1 MLRRFKLSTRILLLG
16 IVIIVCFAL
25 VFAWIVPKVKKSMYQ
40 AKITQTKFVVES
52 AWGVLDYYDKQAKAK
67 TIPLEEAKRQA
78 IAAVKNL
85 RYDVDEYFWI
95 NDLEPRMI
103 MHPFSPELDGK
114 NLSDNKDPNGKRL
127 FVAFVEVCKKDG
139 AGLVDY
145 LWPKPGTSKPVP
157 KISYVKLLPDWGWII
172 GSGIY
177 MDEVEKEIAQI
188 LYIFFGVG
196 IAVVVGSLCLA
207 VLMGRS
213 ISRPINLAIDGLS
226 EAAEQVSTASAQ
238 VASASQSLADGTSQ
252 QAAGIEETSS
262 SVEEMSSMTH
272 QNADNAKQANTLMVE
287 MSSVVDEANHAM
299 KELTQS
305 MNEISQASEETAK
318 IIKTIDEIAFQTN
331 LLALNAAV
339 EAARAGEAGA
349 GFAVVADEVRNL
361 AMRAADAAKNTS
373 NLIEGSVKKI
383 KSGSEIVARTNEAFG
398 KVAQGAKK
406 ESELAGEIAAASQE
420 QSQGIEQ
427 INKTVSEMEKV
438 IQKNA
443 AIAEEAASAAEEMS
457 TQAQQAKGFVS
468 ELITLVRGR
477 NGNGIISREA
487 GLGAAFEKPGP
498 RQKTG
503 LQEIQAQLPVH
514 TVTPK
519 QTYSKKAVEGKRG
532 AHIDPKQVIS
542 LPEDKEKD
550 SEVLKN
556 F

>member
-1 MLRRFKLSTRILLLG
+1 MLKKFKLSTRILLLG

-25 VFAWIVPKVKKSMYQ
+25 VFAWIVPKVQKSMYQ
-40 AKITQTKFVVES
+40 AKVTQTKHVVES

-67 TIPLEEAKRQA
+67 AIPLEEAKRQA
-78 IAAVKNL
+78 KEAIKNL
-85 RYDVDEYFWI
+85 RYDVEEYFWI
-95 NDLEPRMI
+95 NDLEPRMV
-103 MHPFSPELDGK
+103 MHPFSPDLDGK
-114 NLSDNKDPNGKRL
+114 NLSENKDPNGKRL
-127 FVAFVEVCKKDG
+127 FVAMVEVCKKDG

-145 LWPKPGTSKPVP
+145 LWPKPGTPKPVP
-157 KISYVKLLPDWGWII
+157 KISYVKLFPDWGWII

-188 LYIFFGVG
+188 LYIFFGVV

-207 VLMGRS
+207 VLMARS
-213 ISRPINLAIDGLS
+213 ISKPINRAIEGLS
-226 EAAEQVSTASAQ
+226 EVSEQVSSASAQ
-238 VASASQSLADGTSQ
+238 VASASQSLAEGTSQ

-262 SVEEMSSMTH
+262 SVEEMSSMTR
-272 QNADNAKQANTLMVE
+272 QNADNANQANTLMVG

-443 AIAEEAASAAEEMS
+443 ANAEESASAAEEMS
-457 TQAQQAKGFVS
+457 SQAHQMKGFVS
-468 ELITLVRGR
+468 ELTMLVRGQK
-477 NGNGIISREA
+477 GNGFVSLEA
-487 GLGAAFEKPGP
+487 GLDAGLERPSTRHKS
-498 RQKTG
+498 G
-503 LQEIQAQLPVH
+503 LQEIQARIPVH
-514 TVTPK
+514 TLTSK
-519 QTYSKKAVEGKRG
+519 QGNSKKAVEGKRT

-550 SEVLKN
+550 AEVLKR

>member
-1 MLRRFKLSTRILLLG
+1 MLRKFKLSTRILLLG
-16 IVIIVCFAL
+16 ITIIVCFAL
-25 VFAWIVPKVKKSMYQ
+25 VFAWIVPKIKKSMYQ
-40 AKITQTKFVVES
+40 AKVTQTRHVVES
-52 AWGVLDYYDKQAKAK
+52 AWGVLDYYDKLAKAK
-67 TIPLEEAKRQA
+67 TIPIEEAKRQA
-78 IAAVKNL
+78 MAAVKNL
-85 RYDVDEYFWI
+85 RYDVEEYFWI
-95 NDLEPRMI
+95 NDMEPRMI
-103 MHPFSPELDGK
+103 MHPIQADLDGK
-114 NLSDNKDPNGKRL
+114 NLSENKDPNGKRL
-127 FVAFVEVCKKDG
+127 FVAMVEVCRKDG

-188 LYIFFGVG
+188 LYIFFGAG

-207 VLMGRS
+207 VLMARS
-213 ISRPINLAIDGLS
+213 ISHPIHRAIEGLS
-226 EAAEQVSTASAQ
+226 EVSEQVSSASAQ
-238 VASASQSLADGTSQ
+238 VASASQSLAEGSSQ

-262 SVEEMSSMTH
+262 SVEEMSSMTR
-272 QNADNAKQANTLMVE
+272 QNADNANQANGLMLE
-287 MSSVVDEANHAM
+287 MRRVVDEANQAM
-299 KELTQS
+299 KELIQS

-361 AMRAADAAKNTS
+361 AMRAADAAKNTA
-373 NLIEGSVKKI
+373 NLIEGSVKRI
-383 KSGSEIVARTNEAFG
+383 KSGSEIVARTNGAFG

-406 ESELAGEIAAASQE
+406 ESELVGEIAAASQE
-420 QSQGIEQ
+420 QSMGIEQ

-443 AIAEEAASAAEEMS
+443 ANAEESASAAEEMS
-457 TQAQQAKGFVS
+457 SQADQMKGFVS
-468 ELITLVRGR
+468 ELAMLVRGQK
-477 NGNGIISREA
+477 GNGLVSGESRFD
-487 GLGAAFEKPGP
+487 AAHDRTGT

-503 LQEIQAQLPVH
+503 FQEAHAPIPAH
-514 TVTPK
+514 TLTPR
-519 QTYSKKAVEGKRG
+519 QGNSRKAVEGKRT
-532 AHIDPKQVIS
+532 AHVDPKQVIS

-550 SEVLKN
+550 AEVLKS

>member
-1 MLRRFKLSTRILLLG
+1 MLKKFKLSTRILLLG

-25 VFAWIVPKVKKSMYQ
+25 VFAWIIPKIQKTMYE
-40 AKITQTKFVVES
+40 AKVTKTKHVVES
-52 AWGVLDYYDKQAKAK
+52 AWGVLDYFAKQAKAK
-67 TIPLEEAKRQA
+67 AIPIEEAKRQA
-78 IAAVKNL
+78 IATIKNL
-85 RYDVDEYFWI
+85 RYDVDDYFWI
-95 NDLEPRMI
+95 NDLEPRMV
-103 MHPFSPELDGK
+103 MHPMQPELDGK
-114 NLSDNKDPNGKRL
+114 NLSENKDPNGKRL

-145 LWPKPGTSKPVP
+145 YWPKPGSPKPVP

-177 MDEVEKEIAQI
+177 MDDVEKEIAQI
-188 LYIFFGVG
+188 LYIFFAVG
-196 IAVVVGSLCLA
+196 IVGLVGSLCLA
-207 VLMGRS
+207 VLMARS
-213 ISRPINLAIDGLS
+213 ISHPINQAIEGLS
-226 EAAEQVSTASAQ
+226 EVSEQVSSASAQ
-238 VASASQSLADGTSQ
+238 VASASQSLAEGSSE

-262 SVEEMSSMTH
+262 SVEEMASMTR
-272 QNADNAKQANTLMVE
+272 QNADNATQANTLMVE
-287 MSSVVDEANHAM
+287 MSRVVDEANHAM

-361 AMRAADAAKNTS
+361 AMRAADAAKNTA

-398 KVAQGAKK
+398 KVAQGAKE
-406 ESELAGEIAAASQE
+406 ESELVGEIAAASQE

-443 AIAEEAASAAEEMS
+443 ANAEESASAAEEMS
-457 TQAQQAKGFVS
+457 SQAHQMKGFVS
-468 ELITLVRGR
+468 ELTMLVRGR
-477 NGNGIISREA
+477 KGNGIVSGES
-487 GLGAAFEKPGP
+487 GLASGIKDSAIPH
-498 RQKTG
+498 KTG
-503 LQEIQAQLPVH
+503 LQEVHARLPVH
-514 TVTPK
+514 TLTSK
-519 QTYSKKAVEGKRG
+519 QAHSKKAVEGERTAQK
-532 AHIDPKQVIS
+532 DPKEVI
-542 LPEDKEKD
+542 PFHEGKEKD
-550 SEVLKN
+550 EEILRS

>member
-1 MLRRFKLSTRILLLG
+1 MLKKFKLSTRILLLG
-16 IVIIVCFAL
+16 IIIIVCFAL
-25 VFAWIVPKVKKSMYQ
+25 VFAWLVPKVQKSMYE
-40 AKITQTKFVVES
+40 AKLTKTKHVVET
-52 AWGVLDYYDKQAKAK
+52 AWGVLDYYAKFAK
-67 TIPLEEAKRQA
+67 TKGIAIEEVKRQA
-78 IAAVKNL
+78 KEAIKNL

-95 NDLEPRMI
+95 NDLEPRMV
-103 MHPFSPELDGK
+103 MHPFTPELDGK

-139 AGLVDY
+139 AGYVDY
-145 LWPKPGTSKPVP
+145 FWPKPGTPKPVP
-157 KISYVKLLPDWGWII
+157 KLSYVKLHQEWGWII

-177 MDEVEKEIAQI
+177 MDDMEKEIAQI

-196 IAVVVGSLCLA
+196 IVVVVGSLCLA
-207 VLMGRS
+207 VLMARS
-213 ISRPINLAIDGLS
+213 ISKPINRAIEGLS
-226 EAAEQVSTASAQ
+226 EVSEQVSTASAQ
-238 VASASQSLADGTSQ
+238 VASASQSLAEGSSQ

-272 QNADNAKQANTLMVE
+272 QNADNANQANTLMVG

-406 ESELAGEIAAASQE
+406 ESELVGEIAAASQE

-443 AIAEEAASAAEEMS
+443 ANAEESASAAEEMS
-457 TQAQQAKGFVS
+457 TQAQQMKVFVG
-468 ELITLVRGR
+468 ELTGLVRGR
-477 NGNGIISREA
+477 SGNGIGFREA
-487 GLGAAFEKPGP
+487 GLGASHERPSDRHKA
-498 RQKTG
+498 G
-503 LQEIQAQLPVH
+503 LQDIGTRLPVH
-514 TVTPK
+514 TPIPK
-519 QTYSKKAVEGKRG
+519 QGNFKKAAEGKR
-532 AHIDPKQVIS
+532 AAQMDPKQVIS

-550 SEVLKN
+550 AEILKG

>member
-1 MLRRFKLSTRILLLG
+1 MLKKFKLSTRILLLG

-25 VFAWIVPKVKKSMYQ
+25 VFAWIVPKIHKSMYE
-40 AKITQTKFVVES
+40 AKVTKTKHVVES

-67 TIPLEEAKRQA
+67 AIPLEEAKRQA
-78 IAAVKNL
+78 KEAIKNL
-85 RYDVDEYFWI
+85 RYDTDDYFWI
-95 NDLEPRMI
+95 NDLEPRMV
-103 MHPFSPELDGK
+103 MHPFQPDLDGK
-114 NLSDNKDPNGKRL
+114 NLSENKDPNGKRL

-139 AGLVDY
+139 AGFVDY
-145 LWPKPGTSKPVP
+145 FWPKPGTPKPVA
-157 KISYVKLLPDWGWII
+157 KLSYVKLLPDWGWII

-177 MDEVEKEIAQI
+177 MDDVEKDIAQI

-196 IAVVVGSLCLA
+196 IVVVVGSLCLA
-207 VLMGRS
+207 ILMARS
-213 ISRPINLAIDGLS
+213 ISHPINRAIEGLS
-226 EAAEQVSTASAQ
+226 EVAEQVSTASAQ
-238 VASASQSLADGTSQ
+238 VASASQSLAEGSSQ

-262 SVEEMSSMTH
+262 SVEEMSSMTR
-272 QNADNAKQANTLMVE
+272 QNADNANQANTLMVG
-287 MSSVVDEANHAM
+287 MSSVVDDANHAM

-361 AMRAADAAKNTS
+361 AMRAADAAKNTA

-406 ESELAGEIAAASQE
+406 ESELVGEIAAASQE

-443 AIAEEAASAAEEMS
+443 ANAEESASAAEEMS
-457 TQAQQAKGFVS
+457 TQAQQMKGFVS
-468 ELITLVRGR
+468 ELTTLVRGG
-477 NGNGIISREA
+477 NGNGIVYREA
-487 GLGAAFEKPGP
+487 GLGAAHERPSV
-498 RQKTG
+498 RHKTG
-503 LQEIQAQLPVH
+503 PQEMGTRLTVH
-514 TVTPK
+514 PPTPK
-519 QTYSKKAVEGKRG
+519 QGNSKKAVEGKRS
-532 AHIDPKQVIS
+532 AQIDPKQVIS

-550 SEVLKN
+550 AEILKG

>member
-1 MLRRFKLSTRILLLG
+1 MLRKFKLSTRILLLG
-16 IVIIVCFAL
+16 ITIIVCFAL
-25 VFAWIVPKVKKSMYQ
+25 VFAWIVPKIKKSMYQ
-40 AKITQTKFVVES
+40 AKVTQTKHVVES
-52 AWGVLDYYDKQAKAK
+52 AWGVLDYYSKLAKAK
-67 TIPLEEAKRQA
+67 AIPIEEAKRQA
-78 IAAVKNL
+78 MAAVKNL
-85 RYDVDEYFWI
+85 RYDVEEYFWI
-95 NDLEPRMI
+95 NDMEPRMI
-103 MHPFSPELDGK
+103 MHPIQADLDGK
-114 NLSDNKDPNGKRL
+114 NLSENIDRNGKRM
-127 FVAFVEVCKKDG
+127 FVAMVDVCRKDG

-157 KISYVKLLPDWGWII
+157 KISYVKSLPDWGWII

-207 VLMGRS
+207 VLMARS
-213 ISRPINLAIDGLS
+213 ISHPINRAIEGLS
-226 EAAEQVSTASAQ
+226 EVSEQVSSASAQ
-238 VASASQSLADGTSQ
+238 VASASQSLAEGSSQ

-262 SVEEMSSMTH
+262 SVEEMSSMTR
-272 QNADNAKQANTLMVE
+272 QNADNANQANGLMLE
-287 MSSVVDEANHAM
+287 MSRVVDEANHAM
-299 KELTQS
+299 KELIQS

-361 AMRAADAAKNTS
+361 AMRAADAAKNTA

-398 KVAQGAKK
+398 KVAQGARK

-443 AIAEEAASAAEEMS
+443 ANAEESASAAEEMS
-457 TQAQQAKGFVS
+457 SQAHQMKAFVS
-468 ELITLVRGR
+468 ELITLVRGQK
-477 NGNGIISREA
+477 GNRIVSGES
-487 GLGAAFEKPGP
+487 GLGVGLEMPGT

-503 LQEIQAQLPVH
+503 FQETHARMPVH
-514 TVTPK
+514 TLAPR
-519 QTYSKKAVEGKRG
+519 QSNSKKAVEGKRT
-532 AHIDPKQVIS
+532 AHVDPRQVIS

-550 SEVLKN
+550 AEVLKS